1 MRGEIDVIKME
12 LAGPIMSEI
21 IKVANDF
28 TVEQVEE
35 CSDEC
40 RRIGLKNYL
49 FNAGEKFRNKGADY
63 SALEKA
69 LDGYPHRKVLLD
81 LRKNG
86 IGNLI
91 FYLFSF
97 FFI

>member
-40 RRIGLKNYL
+40 RGGW
-49 FNAGEKFRNKGADY
+49 AEA
-63 SALEKA
+63 
-69 LDGYPHRKVLLD
+69 VLV
-81 LRKNG
+81 
-86 IGNLI
+86 
-91 FYLFSF
+91 
-97 FFI
+97 